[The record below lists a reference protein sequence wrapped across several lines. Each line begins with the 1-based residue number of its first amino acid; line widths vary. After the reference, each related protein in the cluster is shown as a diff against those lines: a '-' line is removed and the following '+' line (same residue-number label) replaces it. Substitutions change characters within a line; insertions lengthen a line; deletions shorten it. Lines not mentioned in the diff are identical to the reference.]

1 MTAQVAILMGSASD
15 LQSMQPAIDTLQE
28 LEISFE
34 VRIVSAHRTPERAVE
49 LAEGAVGR
57 GLKVLICGAG
67 GAAHLAGVVAA
78 HTTIP
83 VIGVPLSRTLG
94 GLDSLYATVQMPT
107 GVPVAT
113 VAIDGAA
120 NAALLAA
127 QILALSDETIGL
139 RLIERRSETAR
150 KVIAG
155 LLYGAGGLYPIAL
168 GIYAVRSEGKRT
180 IWDRLS
186 GTRVVYK

>member
-15 LQSMQPAIDTLQE
+15 LQSMQPAIDTLHE
-28 LEISFE
+28 LEVSFE
-34 VRIVSAHRTPERAVE
+34 VRVVSAHRTPERAVE
-49 LAEGAVGR
+49 LAEGATGR

-78 HTTIP
+78 HTVLP

-107 GVPVAT
+107 GIPVAT

-127 QILALSDETIGL
+127 QILALSDETLSL
-139 RLIERRSETAR
+139 RLTERRAETAR
-150 KVIAG
+150 KVIA
-155 LLYGAGGLYPIAL
+155 ADEE
-168 GIYAVRSEGKRT
+168 VQKK
-180 IWDRLS
+180 LS
-186 GTRVVYK
+186 R